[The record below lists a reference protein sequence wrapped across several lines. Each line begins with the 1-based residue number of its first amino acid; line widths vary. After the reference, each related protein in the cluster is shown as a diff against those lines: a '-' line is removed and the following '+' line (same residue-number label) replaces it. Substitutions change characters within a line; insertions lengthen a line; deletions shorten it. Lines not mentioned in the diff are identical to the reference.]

1 MVKAMPF
8 SPKRLRPAHLDMV
21 TLHLAGE
28 SNTDIATKMGYTPQ
42 QVSNILN
49 CPEVLEILQLLREE
63 TLNTMSQVQAEA
75 QLYAPEMLRRKVDYA
90 LHGTD
95 DRVRN
100 LAQTEILNIAGHV
113 PVRHISVENKN
124 SVLEK
129 YKDMTDDALRAI
141 VNGSTP
147 DRGPDGKLLQ

>member
-1 MVKAMPF
+1 MVKAMSF
-8 SPKRLRPAHLDMV
+8 SPKRLRAAHLDMV

-28 SNTDIATKMGYTPQ
+28 SNADIATKLHYTPQ

-49 CPEVLEILQLLREE
+49 CSEVQEILQALREE
-63 TLNTMSQVQAEA
+63 TINTMSQVQGIA
-75 QLYAPEMLRRKVDYA
+75 QMVAPEMLRLKVDYA

-100 LAQTEILNIAGHV
+100 LAQTEILNLAGHV
-113 PVRHISVENKN
+113 PVRHITVENKN
-124 SVLEK
+124 QILEK

>member
-1 MVKAMPF
+1 MAY
-8 SPKRLRPAHLDMV
+8 SPQRLRPAHLDMV

-28 SNTDIATKMGYTPQ
+28 SNADIGLRLGYTAQ

-49 CPEVLEILQLLREE
+49 CPEVLEILSALRDES
-63 TLNTMSQVQAEA
+63 LNTMSQVQATA

-90 LHGTD
+90 MHGTD

-100 LAQTEILNIAGHV
+100 LAQTEILNLAGHV

-129 YKDMTDDALRAI
+129 YKDKTEDELRAI
-141 VNGSTP
+141 VSGTTN